1 LQEFAVQ
8 TSNYS
13 AQYGNF
19 SGAVVNVV
27 TRSGS
32 NQLHGSLFEFV
43 RNGAMNARNYFAS
56 QPDNLK
62 RNQFGGAVGGPI
74 VRNRL
79 FWFAS

>member
-1 LQEFAVQ
+1 MDNVTNLNATYPNPDALQEFAVQ

-32 NQLHGSLFEFV
+32 NQLHGSVFEFV
-43 RNGAMNARNYFAS
+43 AMAR
-56 QPDNLK
+56 
-62 RNQFGGAVGGPI
+62 
-74 VRNRL
+74 
-79 FWFAS
+79 